1 MAIDANGYPIDF
13 DVVHDSQTT
22 PKLIELVGKADYLVA
37 DKGCDSKKIIE
48 CARTFDMI
56 PVIPR
61 RSNSSKGNP
70 EFDGYLYRL
79 RHLVENA
86 FVHLKHFR
94 AIATRYDK
102 LARNYKV
109 MFATG
114 MHLYLV

>member
-37 DKGCDSKKIIE
+37 DKGCDSKKIRD

-70 EFDGYLYRL
+70 EFDGYLLMWIYDFRPRL
-79 RHLVENA
+79 
-86 FVHLKHFR
+86 
-94 AIATRYDK
+94 
-102 LARNYKV
+102 
-109 MFATG
+109 
-114 MHLYLV
+114 